1 MVPDA
6 LGHLEVW
13 LVTGSQEMYG
23 PETLRQVEAH
33 AREVAAGLGAQP
45 AVPVR
50 MVHADVLG
58 RPIGVA
64 ASQNAPALGAAMFGA
79 AAGGACRSIGE
90 VSERMAAVAA
100 GTYLPVDRRS
110 SYQGGEVDP
119 GALGHT
125 PGEAFLDGIPCQG
138 GSGLPVEVDDPAMA
152 AERGQLAFLERAGRG
167 GAHVSLD
174 VARSSACP
182 G

>member
-1 MVPDA
+1 
-6 LGHLEVW
+6 
-13 LVTGSQEMYG
+13 
-23 PETLRQVEAH
+23 
-33 AREVAAGLGAQP
+33 
-45 AVPVR
+45 

-110 SYQGGEVDP
+110 SCQGGEVDP

-125 PGEAFLDGIPCQG
+125 LG
-138 GSGLPVEVDDPAMA
+138 GGL
-152 AERGQLAFLERAGRG
+152 
-167 GAHVSLD
+167 S
-174 VARSSACP
+174 
-182 G
+182 